1 MGDITRKPTGTSVPG
16 EVVFEKQVWSV
27 EDLARELQIS
37 RSYIYKLI
45 SDDKIP
51 FAKVGRLVR
60 FSPERVYEWLSKGG
74 TR

>member
-1 MGDITRKPTGTSVPG
+1 MGDVQKPTGTSVPG
-16 EVVFEKQVWSV
+16 GLVFEKQVWSV
-27 EDLARELQIS
+27 EDLARELKIS

-45 SDDKIP
+45 SKDKIP

>member
-1 MGDITRKPTGTSVPG
+1 MAVVQKPTGESVSG
-16 EVVFEKQVWSV
+16 GLVFEKQVWSV
-27 EDLARELQIS
+27 EDLARELQVS
-37 RSYIYKLI
+37 QSYVYKLI
-45 SDDKIP
+45 SKDKIP